1 MERLRRRQQEDAI
14 EPLQLP
20 AAPPALAQGEAPV
33 APATVQV
40 IWGPIAEHMAIGG
53 MTVGEARALLQRAYN
68 IPPQAAALVNG
79 HRVPATRRLT
89 AGEVLEFARQA
100 GEKGATR

>member
-1 MERLRRRQQEDAI
+1 MERLRRRQQEEAI
-14 EPLQLP
+14 EPPPLAVVSP
-20 AAPPALAQGEAPV
+20 AQAQGEAPV

-40 IWGPIAEHMAIGG
+40 IWGPIAEHMALGG
-53 MTVGEARALLQRAYN
+53 MTVGEARVLLQRAYN

-79 HRVPATRRLT
+79 HRAPATRRLA